1 MKLNE
6 YQDLAMDFAIT
17 QDIETNVSHFGF
29 GLCAEAGE
37 VATIFQKYF
46 RGDERYSNVAYI
58 SSFDDDPYANT
69 TDWDTFTPEARA
81 MVEKELGDVLWHVA
95 ALADSFG
102 LSLEDIARTNIQK
115 LAKRKNEGKL
125 KGDGDNR

>member
-6 YQDLAMDFAIT
+6 YQEQAMNSAIL

-46 RGDERYSNVAYI
+46 RGDPRYNDPNVWHDMDSALWK
-58 SSFDDDPYANT
+58 
-69 TDWDTFTPEARA
+69 DWDSFTAESRD
-81 MVEKELGDVLWHVA
+81 MLKKELGDVLWHIA

-102 LSLEDIARTNIQK
+102 LTLEDVARVNLEK
-115 LAKRKNEGKL
+115 LAKRRTEGTI